1 MCYLP
6 FKIQMS
12 NPFNGVITAI
22 KKYMNLE
29 PETEIEMREIVII
42 DTQPTKTS
50 YEKPNKCLNPNEID
64 VTIKFYDNVYLEFD
78 MIESIDS

>member
-12 NPFNGVITAI
+12 NPFNRIITEI
-22 KKYMNLE
+22 KKYMNLG
-29 PETEIEMREIVII
+29 PETDIEMREIVII

-50 YEKPNKCLNPNEID
+50 YETPHKCLNPNEIED
-64 VTIKFYDNVYLEFD
+64 TIKFYDNVYSEFD

>member
-1 MCYLP
+1 
-6 FKIQMS
+6 MS
-12 NPFNGVITAI
+12 NPFNGAITAI

-29 PETEIEMREIVII
+29 PETVIEMREIVII

-64 VTIKFYDNVYLEFD
+64 DTIKFYDNVYLEFD